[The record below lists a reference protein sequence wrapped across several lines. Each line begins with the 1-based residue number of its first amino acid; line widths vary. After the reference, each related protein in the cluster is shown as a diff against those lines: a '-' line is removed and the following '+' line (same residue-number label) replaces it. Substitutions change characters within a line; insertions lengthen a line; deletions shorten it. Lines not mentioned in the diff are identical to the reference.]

1 MLRAKKGLFLSQPN
15 CPKKMLNYNIT
26 DNSPRFL
33 SSDGFYGFAVAVGQ
47 QIHGYQTTR
56 PSDRDKSARVL
67 RQLGPYEKTTRTINN
82 YCCLTYFF

>member
-56 PSDRDKSARVL
+56 PADNSDRDKSARKRGLV
-67 RQLGPYEKTTRTINN
+67 GPYVKTTRTV
-82 YCCLTYFF
+82 